1 MTNTLNLGVFLDG
14 PSKNHDREKQTFVEE
29 LWRQPLVETHIEA
42 LSAYFELLKREV
54 YALLDTKSFNL
65 SSLDFEHVLTIRD
78 AILRRHSDTQEVLR
92 KEVAEQLKTLNLPN
106 EAISLAI
113 MFVIRLLL
121 MIKVKQYNG
130 TINAQSHLLQ
140 ISDNQNLKSVVD
152 TIQTAPSLGYWNTIS
167 GFPPWFNV
175 IDLEKKAGLRIDWT
189 HYITEHLTIQGDTL
203 YLFCNIEAL
212 KHINGAQ
219 ELTSKFFKED
229 FINETVRTVHLFFP
243 ETPHGYSSSQYLTWF
258 HEHGEIKSWQRSLAS
273 LNTPTVSR
281 LYNEYPVW
289 NQRLAWVLEASK
301 NQPNMGIK
309 RIWQD
314 DRDLSLWWTRW
325 ALITAVFLAVVFG
338 LIQSITGI
346 IQVVYAGR
354 E

>member
-1 MTNTLNLGVFLDG
+1 MTNTIDLSLFLDG
-14 PSKNHDREKQTFVEE
+14 PSKNHDREKRMFIED
-29 LWRQPLVETHIEA
+29 LWRQPLGEIHIEA
-42 LSAYFELLKREV
+42 FSAYFELLQREV
-54 YALLDTKSFNL
+54 YALLDIKSFNL
-65 SSLDFEHVLTIRD
+65 SILDFEHMLTIRD
-78 AILRRHSDTQEVLR
+78 AILQHHSDTQETLR
-92 KEVAEQLKTLNLPN
+92 QEVAEQIKTLNLPD

-140 ISDNQNLKSVVD
+140 ISDTQSLKSVVD
-152 TIQTAPSLGYWNTIS
+152 TIQTAPSLGYWNTIN

-175 IDLEKKAGLRIDWT
+175 IDLEKKAGLKIDWT
-189 HYITEHLTIQGDTL
+189 HYITEHLTVQGDTL

-212 KHINGAQ
+212 RHIMGAQ
-219 ELTSKFFKED
+219 ELFFNEE
-229 FINETVRTVHLFFP
+229 FINETVRTVHLFLP
-243 ETPHGYSSSQYLTWF
+243 KTPHGYASSKYLTWF
-258 HEHGEIKSWQRSLAS
+258 HHKHGEIKSWQRSLTS

-281 LYNEYPVW
+281 LYNDYPVW

>member
-1 MTNTLNLGVFLDG
+1 MTNTLDLGVFLDG

-152 TIQTAPSLGYWNTIS
+152 TIQTAPLLGYWNTIS

-219 ELTSKFFKED
+219 EL
-229 FINETVRTVHLFFP
+229 
-243 ETPHGYSSSQYLTWF
+243 
-258 HEHGEIKSWQRSLAS
+258 
-273 LNTPTVSR
+273 
-281 LYNEYPVW
+281 
-289 NQRLAWVLEASK
+289 
-301 NQPNMGIK
+301 
-309 RIWQD
+309 
-314 DRDLSLWWTRW
+314 
-325 ALITAVFLAVVFG
+325 
-338 LIQSITGI
+338 
-346 IQVVYAGR
+346 
-354 E
+354 